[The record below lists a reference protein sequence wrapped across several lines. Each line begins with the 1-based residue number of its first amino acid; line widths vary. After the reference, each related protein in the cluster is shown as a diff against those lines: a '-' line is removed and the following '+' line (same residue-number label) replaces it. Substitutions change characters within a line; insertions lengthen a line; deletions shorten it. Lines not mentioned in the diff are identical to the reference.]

1 MYGGRGEGK
10 KAKKNLKSISCVG
23 LKEAGRKQ
31 SPRAYNME
39 LL

>member
-1 MYGGRGEGK
+1 MEGGGRGRK
-10 KAKKNLKSISCVG
+10 PKNLKSISCVG
-23 LKEAGRKQ
+23 LKEARRKQ